1 MRDYWLVQYL
11 LAAVGWSYIIVV
23 LIATALALKLPKSK
37 QAKVFATVI
46 VIGLS
51 AILPLKGYQGY
62 HKEQQEAQAYKARL
76 DKAQALFAER
86 CKTAG
91 EKIYRTVDG
100 VEGVLLMKIR
110 PDKINLSDQYAMDD
124 PFGAD
129 CHGKACIEAL
139 LRISEGANSYPQGA
153 AIRKTKFN
161 WVEAVDTSDNQLYR
175 YVGVTKFHPNG
186 DPYFSTVRTRIELAK
201 ARFGITYDD
210 ISTREDREQWIAGGS
225 LKVIDLATQ
234 ETIAER
240 VGFMMDVGLGNTSGF
255 RSSWAYAYDHAC
267 PQLPTTTDGHAV
279 IGGRTQKFVFS
290 VLHSPIEK

>member
-91 EKIYRTVDG
+91 RILSDG
-100 VEGVLLMKIR
+100 GWGRGCTLMKIR
-110 PDKINLSDQYAMDD
+110 LTRSICLISMQWTI
-124 PFGAD
+124 
-129 CHGKACIEAL
+129 HLAL
-139 LRISEGANSYPQGA
+139 
-153 AIRKTKFN
+153 
-161 WVEAVDTSDNQLYR
+161 
-175 YVGVTKFHPNG
+175 
-186 DPYFSTVRTRIELAK
+186 TVMAK
-201 ARFGITYDD
+201 PA
-210 ISTREDREQWIAGGS
+210 
-225 LKVIDLATQ
+225 
-234 ETIAER
+234 
-240 VGFMMDVGLGNTSGF
+240 
-255 RSSWAYAYDHAC
+255 
-267 PQLPTTTDGHAV
+267 
-279 IGGRTQKFVFS
+279 
-290 VLHSPIEK
+290 